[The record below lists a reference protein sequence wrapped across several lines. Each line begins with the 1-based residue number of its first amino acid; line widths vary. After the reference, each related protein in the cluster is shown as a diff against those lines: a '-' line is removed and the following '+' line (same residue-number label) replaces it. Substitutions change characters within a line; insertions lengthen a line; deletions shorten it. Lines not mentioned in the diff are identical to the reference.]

1 MTKITQNM
9 LIILKITDFL
19 LGLEFRSKS
28 LFCRYW
34 CVTYVCQFSCMYV
47 KHSWKAVDFLG
58 IGGAVEP
65 FCHTLFW
72 ILYQTKIFTRFDACA
87 KFHDF
92 LSMLKPSKMRFIREK
107 KKKKNNNNK
116 KQSRYKR
123 VLAPRCSGP
132 NNNNN
137 NNNKR
142 SNSKRVLAPS
152 VLGP

>member
-1 MTKITQNM
+1 MTKITQNL

-19 LGLEFRSKS
+19 LGLEFHSKS

-34 CVTYVCQFSCMYV
+34 CVTYVCQFSCMYM

-92 LSMLKPSKMRFIREK
+92 LSMFRPSKMRFILEK
-107 KKKKNNNNK
+107 YNNNK
-116 KQSRYKR
+116 YSCKQRWRAQATNAIATPVASGKLCPAGTCIHNIP
-123 VLAPRCSGP
+123 LAVRF
-132 NNNNN
+132 
-137 NNNKR
+137 
-142 SNSKRVLAPS
+142 
-152 VLGP
+152 